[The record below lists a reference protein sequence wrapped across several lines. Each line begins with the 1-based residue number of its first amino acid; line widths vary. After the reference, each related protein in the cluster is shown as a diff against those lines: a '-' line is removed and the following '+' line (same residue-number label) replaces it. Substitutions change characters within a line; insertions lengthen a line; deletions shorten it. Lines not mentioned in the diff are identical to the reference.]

1 MRLTTQS
8 YTATKTP
15 DLILMVIDHIM
26 ARAARD
32 FFKDF
37 DVLGSQIR
45 KNRWFLIG
53 PLPQHAPFLN
63 TLATKS

>member
-32 FFKDF
+32 FFKDLTF
-37 DVLGSQIR
+37 GVPNQ
-45 KNRWFLIG
+45 K
-53 PLPQHAPFLN
+53 
-63 TLATKS
+63 K